1 MTDKQVPEV
10 GKIIEKKRPLKYV
23 MTALGG
29 TFVWAEEGEDDEAT
43 QLL

>member
-29 TFVWAEEGEDDEAT
+29 TFVRAEEEVESE
-43 QLL
+43 